1 MPGTNAQTGKEL
13 TGLAHLRQSV
23 RDILTTPIG
32 TRVMRREYG
41 SRLMELVDAPL
52 TPATLTE
59 IYAAAAEALAR
70 WEPRLRVDRIKASVA
85 GEGNSVAG
93 EENTPGSA
101 GGSPLGRPARGQ
113 AAAAAS
119 PSSGHVLIDLEGVYL
134 PGGEPVRLE
143 GLEI

>member
-41 SRLMELVDAPL
+41 SRLFELLDAPL
-52 TPATLTE
+52 TPGTLTE

-70 WEPRLRVDRIKASVA
+70 WEPRLRVERIRATV
-85 GEGNSVAG
+85 GQ
-93 EENTPGSA
+93 GSLD
-101 GGSPLGRPARGQ
+101 GGK
-113 AAAAAS
+113 
-119 PSSGHVLIDLEGVYL
+119 VLIDLEAVYL
-134 PGGEPVRLE
+134 PDGENVRIE
-143 GLEI
+143 GLVI